1 MISRLTNVRA
11 VEMLTGRQAEAEG
24 RNVLNV
30 EAARPARAESGA
42 R

>member
-24 RNVLNV
+24 RSVLKV
-30 EAARPARAESGA
+30 EAARPTRA
-42 R
+42 